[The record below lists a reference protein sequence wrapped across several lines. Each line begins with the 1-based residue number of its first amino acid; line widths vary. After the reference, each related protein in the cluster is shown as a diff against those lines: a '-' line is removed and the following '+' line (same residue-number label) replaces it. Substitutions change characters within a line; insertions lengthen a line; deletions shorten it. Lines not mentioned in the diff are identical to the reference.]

1 MSDMNAGGAG
11 HGTGPERVRETE
23 TVRQTVRET
32 GPGIPPEPVRGA
44 GAAPARG
51 GGGTNLILGL
61 LVLVVLALVIW
72 LVMNR
77 DQGGSVDVNVPSV
90 EAPDV
95 NVEVKESG
103 K

>member
-1 MSDMNAGGAG
+1 MSDMDTGGPVR
-11 HGTGPERVRETE
+11 GTGPETVRETE

-32 GPGIPPEPVRGA
+32 GPGTLHEPVREAA
-44 GAAPARG
+44 GPPARG
-51 GGGTNLILGL
+51 SGGTNLLLMGLVVVVLGL
-61 LVLVVLALVIW
+61 VVW
-72 LVMNR
+72 FVMNR
-77 DQGGSVDVNVPSV
+77 GEGGGVDVPSV

>member
-1 MSDMNAGGAG
+1 MSDMETG
-11 HGTGPERVRETE
+11 GTGRTDPGPVRETE

-32 GPGIPPEPVRGA
+32 GPAAVRGT

-51 GGGTNLILGL
+51 AGGSNLMLGL
-61 LVLVVLALVIW
+61 LVLVVLALVVW

-77 DQGGSVDVNVPSV
+77 GSGDGKVDVNLPRV
-90 EAPDV
+90 ETPDV